1 MPEWISVWVA
11 KILGSE
17 PVVKV
22 MYVLLV
28 WAIVVIFAP
37 ESIAAS
43 ISDKSKIPFMGQIC
57 LMAFSFVVVDAVHR
71 GIRRWDSYQAD
82 LNVEKEKESTEKEE
96 KNQLLKEFNLL
107 DDNEKERLSRFFS
120 LGKNVIW
127 FSTRDVSAMSLSTKR
142 FIDCMHDSRRID
154 GDLYMTYRIN
164 DKYAAFLKELFKT
177 KGQ

>member
-22 MYVLLV
+22 MYVLLF
-28 WAIVVIFAP
+28 WAFVVIFAP
-37 ESIAAS
+37 DSIAAS
-43 ISDKSKIPFMGQIC
+43 ISEKSKIPFIGQAC

-71 GIRRWDSYQAD
+71 GIKRWDSYRAD
-82 LNVEKEKESTEKEE
+82 INEEREKTSAKNEENDALLN
-96 KNQLLKEFNLL
+96 EFNLL
-107 DDNEKERLSRFFS
+107 DDKEKERLNRFFS
-120 LGKNVIW
+120 MGENVLW
-127 FSTRDVSAMSLSTKR
+127 FSTKDVSAMSLSTKR

-177 KGQ
+177 KEQ